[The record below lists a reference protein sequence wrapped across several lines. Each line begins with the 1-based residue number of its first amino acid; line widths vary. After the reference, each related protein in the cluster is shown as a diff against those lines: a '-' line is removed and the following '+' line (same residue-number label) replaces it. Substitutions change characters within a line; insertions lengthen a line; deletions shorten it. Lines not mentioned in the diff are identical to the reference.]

1 MPLEKTVVKVEALDS
16 DSGSNGLV
24 QYMLINE
31 SNTPFT
37 INSKTGEVVVSGS
50 FYVLFCITLSTS
62 INNKGTRL
70 PKIEKFGIKALIFYS
85 VYLKFTVCFFFFFCY
100 R

>member
-37 INSKTGEVVVSGS
+37 INSKTGEVVAVFMFS
-50 FYVLFCITLSTS
+50 
-62 INNKGTRL
+62 
-70 PKIEKFGIKALIFYS
+70 
-85 VYLKFTVCFFFFFCY
+85 
-100 R
+100 